1 MTIKV
6 NEALKSQYVNDVQV
20 QVPPSPQGI
29 PTYIGRG
36 ISFGKLSRVP
46 MCSIQDAGKTL
57 YAQCYSFQSNKVF
70 HFKYGMHAS
79 SSPKSNFIIY
89 QFSGLGFDT
98 RTHTKTFFLP
108 KLRSFD

>member
-1 MTIKV
+1 MTNKS
-6 NEALKSQYVNDVQV
+6 NDALNSRNANDVQV

-46 MCSIQDAGKTL
+46 MCSIQDVGKTL

-79 SSPKSNFIIY
+79 SSPKSNFIN
-89 QFSGLGFDT
+89 QRMFQVGF
-98 RTHTKTFFLP
+98 
-108 KLRSFD
+108 

>member
-1 MTIKV
+1 MTNKS
-6 NEALKSQYVNDVQV
+6 NDALNSRNANDVQV

-57 YAQCYSFQSNKVF
+57 YAQWCSFQSNKVF
-70 HFKYGMHAS
+70 HPKNGMHAS
-79 SSPKSNFIIY
+79 LSPKSDFIN
-89 QFSGLGFDT
+89 
-98 RTHTKTFFLP
+98 
-108 KLRSFD
+108 

>member
-1 MTIKV
+1 MTNKS
-6 NEALKSQYVNDVQV
+6 NDALNSRNANDVQV

-57 YAQCYSFQSNKVF
+57 YAQRYSFQSNKVF
-70 HFKYGMHAS
+70 RSKHGMHVS
-79 SSPKSNFIIY
+79 LSPKSNFINLPI
-89 QFSGLGFDT
+89 FRVGF
-98 RTHTKTFFLP
+98 
-108 KLRSFD
+108 

>member
-1 MTIKV
+1 MSTR
-6 NEALKSQYVNDVQV
+6 SQYLQYKGEVQYDNNVNNALNSRNANEVQRRSR
-20 QVPPSPQGI
+20 PSPQGI

-70 HFKYGMHAS
+70 HSKYGMHAS
-79 SSPKSNFIIY
+79 SSPKSNFIN
-89 QFSGLGFDT
+89 
-98 RTHTKTFFLP
+98 
-108 KLRSFD
+108 

>member
-1 MTIKV
+1 MTNLVKI
-6 NEALKSQYVNDVQV
+6 ALKSQYANEVQRRSR
-20 QVPPSPQGI
+20 PSPQGI

-57 YAQCYSFQSNKVF
+57 YTQCYSFQSNKVF

-79 SSPKSNFIIY
+79 LSPKSDFIN
-89 QFSGLGFDT
+89 
-98 RTHTKTFFLP
+98 
-108 KLRSFD
+108 

>member
-1 MTIKV
+1 MP
-6 NEALKSQYVNDVQV
+6 NESKSALNSQYVGSLQCRAR
-20 QVPPSPQGI
+20 PSPQGI

-46 MCSIQDAGKTL
+46 MCSIQDAGETL

-79 SSPKSNFIIY
+79 SSPKSNFIN
-89 QFSGLGFDT
+89 QQMFRVGF
-98 RTHTKTFFLP
+98 
-108 KLRSFD
+108 